1 MYSVFGFP
9 STFNSQLTVFVQGV
23 NSSEEKC
30 HVIMRALIKS
40 ERPTASRWFCVKWV
54 TRENVH
60 VDRVACPWLIKRFV
74 DPQAHFLFVP
84 PDKIAEV
91 AEKDGAIPYDAKG
104 VELGHHGDKCSFDA
118 IIEKYKLTD
127 PALLELA
134 KIVRAADTDKFE
146 LAAESVGLEAI
157 ASGSMMLAKDDY
169 EAIEKQ
175 SYLYDSL
182 YAYCK
187 LRLIK
192 QKYAKEIEG
201 LDPRQRRAFLRGKV
215 KEQAL

>member
-1 MYSVFGFP
+1 
-9 STFNSQLTVFVQGV
+9 
-23 NSSEEKC
+23 
-30 HVIMRALIKS
+30 MRWI
-40 ERPTASRWFCVKWV
+40 

-60 VDRVACPWLIKRFV
+60 VDRVACPWLIRRFV
-74 DPQAHFLFVP
+74 DPEAQFLFVL

-104 VELGHHGDKCSFDA
+104 VELGHHGDMCSFDA

-134 KIVRAADTDKFE
+134 KIIRAADTDKFE
-146 LAAESVGLEAI
+146 LAPESVGLEAI
-157 ASGSMMLAKDDY
+157 ASGSMMLAKDDH

-182 YAYCK
+182 YAHCK

-192 QKYAKEIEG
+192 QKYAKEIEK
-201 LDPRQRRAFLRGKV
+201 LDPKQRREFLRGKV
-215 KEQAL
+215 KEQSV

>member
-1 MYSVFGFP
+1 M
-9 STFNSQLTVFVQGV
+9 
-23 NSSEEKC
+23 
-30 HVIMRALIKS
+30 
-40 ERPTASRWFCVKWV
+40 KWV

-74 DPQAHFLFVP
+74 DLQAEFLFVP
-84 PDKIAEV
+84 LDKVAEA

-134 KIVRAADTDKFE
+134 KIVRTADTDRFD

-157 ASGSMMLAKDDY
+157 ASGSMMLAKDDH

-192 QKYAKEIEG
+192 QKYGKEIEKFE
-201 LDPRQRRAFLRGKV
+201 PKQRREFLREKV
-215 KEQAL
+215 KEQSV